1 MHTQLRNR
9 FILVSMLTVG
19 LVLSALVGAINLVNY
34 RSMYRR
40 ADFVT
45 QLITEHGGVFPTN
58 LSQSMSALQ
67 EYGLTA
73 ESPYSMRYFSV
84 LSSPGRDIIT
94 TNRDNIVA
102 ITGEEIQALVIRVM
116 TGEKTIGTTD
126 HFRFRKTPLSNGT
139 IYVFLDMSQSI
150 KNFQDTLHISQL
162 LLLATMIIVFFVIRF
177 LSEKAV
183 EPIIEVLDRQK
194 LFINDAGHELKTP
207 LAIIASATD
216 VLELTEGENQWT
228 GSIKKQVERMNHL
241 IQDML
246 TLSRY
251 DDLKRLSLNPVK
263 LSRVVSAVSLEMKPL
278 LEDRELTLRISQA
291 DDYTVLGNEES
302 LITLF
307 RTLLDNA
314 IRYSAPGETITLAS
328 RRSGSHVLIDLT
340 NPFPDFPEDQLEKIF
355 ERFYRADASRSRNT
369 GGSGIGLAMART
381 IAQANGADIR
391 AIKPSQDAITFQVR
405 LRWKK

>member
-207 LAIIASATD
+207 LAIISSATD
-216 VLELTEGENQWT
+216 VVELTQGKNQWT

-251 DDLKRLSLNPVK
+251 DDLQRLSLSPVELRK
-263 LSRVVSAVSLEMKPL
+263 VLKSVTTELTPMLEEKN
-278 LEDRELTLRISQA
+278 LTLRINVSEE
-291 DDYTVLGNEES
+291 YTVMGNEES
-302 LITLF
+302 LNTLF
-307 RTLLDNA
+307 RL
-314 IRYSAPGETITLAS
+314 S
-328 RRSGSHVLIDLT
+328 LIH
-340 NPFPDFPEDQLEKIF
+340 I
-355 ERFYRADASRSRNT
+355 
-369 GGSGIGLAMART
+369 
-381 IAQANGADIR
+381 
-391 AIKPSQDAITFQVR
+391 
-405 LRWKK
+405 